1 VAIATNGEAMSFN
14 LRETKIFVALASVFM
29 LCYAALLIKGA
40 NRFEAHSATSQ
51 SATEVEYARTAAQEG
66 MSEFISIHLSNEPIE
81 SGVLIPETQLRHG
94 SSYEVE
100 IQHNEAGNIV
110 VTSRGKYKSSNDI
123 IYEYPIRA
131 VLSPKSD

>member
-1 VAIATNGEAMSFN
+1 MSSN
-14 LRETKIFVALASVFM
+14 LRETKIFVAIASVFM
-29 LCYAALLIKGA
+29 LCYAGMLIKGT
-40 NRFEAHSATSQ
+40 NRFKAHSATVEST
-51 SATEVEYARTAAQEG
+51 AEVEYARTAAQEG
-66 MSEFISIHLSNEPIE
+66 MSQFISIHLSNEPIE

-123 IYEYPIRA
+123 IYEYPMRA
-131 VLSPKSD
+131 VLKSQSE